1 MGEVVSIFPA
11 NDFSV
16 VADNAKKEIE
26 VGLIIG
32 YDYDG
37 NLLVYGGGLLDGK
50 QPVAKDWLWITERF
64 KTKLINGD
72 FA

>member
-1 MGEVVSIFPA
+1 MGEIVSIFPA
-11 NDFSV
+11 NDFKV

-26 VGLIIG
+26 IGLIIG
-32 YDYDG
+32 YDHEG
-37 NLLVYGGGLLDGK
+37 NLLCYGGGLLDGK
-50 QPVAKDWLWITERF
+50 QPIAKDWLWMTETF